1 MLLFILYCLFIMITF
16 QACSN
21 KYNMI
26 EIKSLNS
33 CRVFFNN
40 GGYMIIS
47 EDILN
52 NIIKYKGDENEF

>member
-1 MLLFILYCLFIMITF
+1 MITF